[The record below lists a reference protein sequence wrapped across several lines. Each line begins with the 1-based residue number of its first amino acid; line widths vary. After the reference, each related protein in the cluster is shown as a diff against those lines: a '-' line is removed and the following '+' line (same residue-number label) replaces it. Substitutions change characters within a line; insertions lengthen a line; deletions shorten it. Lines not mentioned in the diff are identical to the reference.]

1 MLLSSKLTGRVGKW
15 IVLAAW
21 IAIIMLAVP
30 LAGKLSGATKK
41 DSPAE
46 GPRGAQST
54 RVAELKDRFP
64 DGKIKTGIVVYVR
77 SSGVAPAD
85 RAKAESDRKAFAPL
99 AAGQIPPPVASK
111 DGKALMLQV
120 PISNEGTADKAKQ
133 VRDTATRNLPGGLQA
148 QLTGPAA
155 NALDAS
161 EAFKKID
168 STLLIAT
175 AVIVALCLLIT
186 YRSPI
191 LWLVPLLNAGIA
203 LQVSNA
209 VAYLLAKHAGMLVVP
224 SAASILTVL
233 VFGVGTDYAMLL
245 LARYREELSTHEDR
259 HAAMAVALR
268 RCAPAIAA
276 SAATVSL
283 GLLCLLTAHM
293 GFNHALGPVGAI
305 GVIGGLVTML
315 TLMPALLVIVG
326 RWVFWPRIPHFGSA
340 DIQHRGSA
348 EIQHFG
354 SADTAPHSFWAGVAA
369 RVAQRPRTIWIASA
383 LILGVLAT
391 GAFGM
396 RTGLDNR
403 HMTTSTPRSAIG
415 LEMLEAHYPAG
426 SDQPAQVIADASSA
440 DRLVSTLRAVPGVAS
455 VQPPQVSADG
465 KLVMLNAVLASP
477 SDSRAAAHSIDRI
490 RTATHTI
497 PGAATGGSTAN
508 ELDKARAQSHDRKV
522 VIPLVLAV
530 VFLVLVGLLR
540 ALTAP
545 LLLIGTVILSYFGA
559 LGASRVIFTH
569 DFGFPSVDI
578 QLVLIGFLFLVA
590 LGVDYNIFLV
600 SRIREETAKHGH
612 HMGVLRGLSATGGV
626 ISAAGAVLAATFGA
640 LTVLPLTFLVQIGFL
655 VALGVLLDTFL
666 VRSILVPAL
675 ALDVG
680 ERFWWPARPV
690 QTTREPAFQTAAT
703 WGTPGR

>member
-54 RVAELKDRFP
+54 RVAELQDRFP
-64 DGKIKTGIVVYVR
+64 DGKIKPGIVIYVR
-77 SSGVAPAD
+77 DAGITVAD
-85 RAKAESDRKAFAPL
+85 RAKVEADRKAFAPL

-120 PISNEGTADKAKQ
+120 PIGDDGTADKAKQ
-133 VRDTATRNLPGGLQA
+133 VRDGAARGLPAGLHA
-148 QLTGPAA
+148 QLAGPAA

-161 EAFKKID
+161 DAFKKID
-168 STLLIAT
+168 STLLIVT
-175 AVIVALCLLIT
+175 AVIVALCLLVT
-186 YRSPI
+186 YRSPV

-245 LARYREELSTHEDR
+245 LARYREELRTHEDR

-326 RWVFWPRIPHFGSA
+326 RWVFWPRVPHFGVSA
-340 DIQHRGSA
+340 SA
-348 EIQHFG
+348 EP
-354 SADTAPHSFWAGVAA
+354 SPTSLWARVAA

-383 LILGVLAT
+383 LILAALAT
-391 GAFGM
+391 GTLGM
-396 RTGLDNR
+396 HTGLDNR
-403 HMTTSTPRSAIG
+403 HMMTSTPRSAIG
-415 LEMLEAHYPAG
+415 LDMLEAHYPAG
-426 SDQPAQVIADASSA
+426 SDQPARVIAPASSA
-440 DRLVSTLRAVPGVAS
+440 ERLASTLRSVPGVAN
-455 VQPPQVSADG
+455 VQPPQLSTDG
-465 KLVMLNAVLASP
+465 KLVKLNAILSSP
-477 SDSRAAAHSIDRI
+477 SDSSAASRTIDRI
-490 RTATHTI
+490 RTATSAI
-497 PGAATGGSTAN
+497 PDAVTGGSTAN
-508 ELDKARAQSHDRKV
+508 ELDKSRAQSHDRKV

-530 VFLVLVGLLR
+530 VFIVLVGLLR

-569 DFGFPSVDI
+569 VFGFPSVDI

-600 SRIREETAKHGH
+600 SRIREETTKHGH
-612 HMGVLRGLSATGGV
+612 HEGVLRGLSATGGV

-666 VRSILVPAL
+666 VRSILVPTL
-675 ALDVG
+675 ALDMG
-680 ERFWWPARPV
+680 DRFWWPKRPV
-690 QTTREPAFQTAAT
+690 QTTRSPAFQTAAT